1 MNDSTDL
8 KALWRRQES
17 VMPDIES
24 VFEKAKQYKKK
35 NLIKLLATNLLLLAT
50 SVFIGCIWYFCQPQM
65 LTTKIGISLVIL
77 AMAIYM
83 VVYNQMLPLL
93 LNAGDTNDTSHYLK
107 NLFKIKAQQKFL
119 LTTML
124 NLYYLMLSTGIFL
137 YLLEFAPLTLNVW
150 SVVVY
155 TLSFGW
161 ILFSWFYFRKKE
173 MKKREKTIDEL
184 ISKFET
190 IERQLE
196 HP

>member
-83 VVYNQMLPLL
+83 LVYNQMLPLL
-93 LNAGDTNDTSHYLK
+93 LHAGDTNDTSHYLK

-184 ISKFET
+184 INKFEA

>member
-1 MNDSTDL
+1 MNDNTDL

>member
-184 ISKFET
+184 INKFEA

>member
-93 LNAGDTNDTSHYLK
+93 LHAGDTNDTSHYLK

-184 ISKFET
+184 INKFEA

>member
-93 LNAGDTNDTSHYLK
+93 LHAGDTNDTSHYLK

-137 YLLEFAPLTLNVW
+137 YLLAEMW
-150 SVVVY
+150 
-155 TLSFGW
+155 G
-161 ILFSWFYFRKKE
+161 LF
-173 MKKREKTIDEL
+173 
-184 ISKFET
+184 
-190 IERQLE
+190 
-196 HP
+196 H